1 MLTYFPN
8 GGEFNGDGSI
18 ESVKIASKKEKQ
30 HKKLLSFNCFTG
42 CSPSAT
48 AFLIFPTIKVTIKTT
63 FSGHLEREKVFPA
76 KNPSNASLMFLGP
89 IFLVMEVSICER

>member
-1 MLTYFPN
+1 MVVSLMVMFIYH
-8 GGEFNGDGSI
+8 GSI
-18 ESVKIASKKEKQ
+18 EPVKITLKKEKQ

-63 FSGHLEREKVFPA
+63 FSGHLEREKGFSGQKSIERFADVFR
-76 KNPSNASLMFLGP
+76 SNFFGEGDEYL
-89 IFLVMEVSICER
+89 